1 MDIRLAEKMAVIIT
15 TDIGFR
21 KWESVF
27 YGDKLTSAI
36 IERLGHHCH
45 LISSRIELQI

>member
-1 MDIRLAEKMAVIIT
+1 MAVIIT

-27 YGDKLTSAI
+27 YDDKLTSVI
-36 IERLGHHCH
+36 VERLVYNHD
-45 LISSRIELQI
+45 LIVS

>member
-1 MDIRLAEKMAVIIT
+1 MEVIIT

-27 YGDKLTSAI
+27 YGDKLTSEI
-36 IERLGHHCH
+36 IDFLVHNFH
-45 LISSRIELQI
+45 LIAFTGQSYSLEHSNIRG